1 MEDAVY
7 IDAYNFNHRTK
18 SVIIRRNIYTMTE
31 KEKML
36 AGMIYSAVDKQLLEE
51 LNAVKE
57 IIHRYNVLSPADNAG
72 RLDILKGL
80 PLCLMRRRSPSEMTV
95 SSGLM

>member
-1 MEDAVY
+1 
-7 IDAYNFNHRTK
+7 
-18 SVIIRRNIYTMTE
+18 MTE

-36 AGMIYSAVDKQLLEE
+36 AGMVYSAVDKQLLEE

-72 RLDILKGL
+72 RLDIHIRFSK
-80 PLCLMRRRSPSEMTV
+80 RISYWI
-95 SSGLM
+95 SSGNSKRF